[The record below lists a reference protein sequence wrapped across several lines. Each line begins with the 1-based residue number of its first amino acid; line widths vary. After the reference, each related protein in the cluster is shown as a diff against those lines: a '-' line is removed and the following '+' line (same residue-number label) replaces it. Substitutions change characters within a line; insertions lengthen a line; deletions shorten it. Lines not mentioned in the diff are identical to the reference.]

1 MPARNPRGGGGGG
14 SGGGGGGGI
23 SRSQAIQLIIANAT
37 RFTIGAGLP
46 STPQTGDVRLITAT
60 DTNVSFFDSG
70 GSAVTA
76 RAGDFV
82 VRTTQWTLAFR
93 TGSLVAAM
101 GGAGLTADNFG
112 TAFPTT
118 PAPTAGQI
126 FIFID
131 DVASGVQWKNSIS
144 DAATAIQTS
153 AKRGQVFE
161 YQAASGSNPAF
172 WILIGTVDS
181 TTDPIVPFEPVELGQ
196 WTKNASAIFGST
208 TGVYHIQ
215 TRSGFVR
222 LTIENNGLRSQL
234 DEIEVDHGISITNDT
249 SGTQTLLTVTSIDK
263 SDTRWV
269 EIVGR
274 WNVGTR
280 DGTAVAGTA
289 TIGHIPHDINLTKF
303 VQMATGSGDSLTP
316 FAPVLIAD
324 YSRTASTTPTDGNYF
339 ADATRV
345 IIADDDNREIL
356 ESIAVDQ
363 GIVTQED
370 AVDTKT
376 TFIVEEVNIDNS
388 AYVVYTGRWVDG
400 IVDTIAADAD
410 VSVSR
415 IPHDINMTPY
425 VDRGDLGVNGWSF
438 GLSFPENPY
447 EGQYHVFSGS
457 PTDNPTWVD
466 ITGTAQGPAFAND
479 VAQYLIFNNTPQ
491 WVYQGRLLNTNAGVS
506 IHQLWVQSKT
516 TETARYNSNEVVD
529 TDWTTT
535 DNAPSEVEVDGD
547 TIYFPTSYRG
557 QVSAELWR
565 GDTLIDRLL
574 LELESNAASENIL
587 STAQGGRFFWHLTYT
602 TRNSENVYAISV
614 RSSENGQGLLAG
626 FQFRVY
632 AEVAV
637 PRGDLET
644 QVDGLVRQVS
654 SVREQLQNVPVSE
667 HVLWVN
673 STAQSGVRVTS
684 AQTINTNWSLS
695 GDEPDG
701 SGIRQSDDHFY
712 FPRTFRGSLFLE
724 VWRGETLVDRKVQE
738 IETESSDISVD
749 ITDVSINRYTLSW
762 IISDETVDGVD
773 VHDIRVSIRGTGTTN
788 VPSGLQFRI
797 YAEQAIPARAIARRI
812 DKNEADIETL
822 ETRVANI
829 PVSAE
834 VLWATSGTLPATGNS
849 GVVDANWVLA
859 DTAPTGV
866 AVDGDLIDIPE
877 DFRGDIHVDLVD
889 STGELIQRG
898 VLDIKP
904 NDIAFSDPINQNIRI
919 VISHDATDSDVLNLA
934 IRARGSNRPI
944 PAGTVARVYGVT
956 ALPRATVAG
965 VTQAE
970 FDALKAVVDSKLNA
984 EDFYIDPNRRYATI
998 ADLSENWV
1006 FVFSHVPAK
1015 YSEAT
1020 HIRVSWDGVIAY
1032 NNVWDPT
1039 TEYILFSINPT
1050 QIPNLADNARTTPS
1064 KLIWRVQ
1071 FSILKNNT
1079 ELLGIE
1085 TVPIVINRG

>member
-1 MPARNPRGGGGGG
+1 MPARNPRGGGGG
-14 SGGGGGGGI
+14 SGGGGGGGGI
-23 SRSQAIQLIIANAT
+23 SRAQAIELIIANAT

-46 STPQTGDVRLITAT
+46 GNPQRGDVRLITAT
-60 DTNVSFFDSG
+60 DTNVSFFDGG

-280 DGTAVAGTA
+280 DGTAVSATA

-316 FAPVLIAD
+316 FTPVLIAD
-324 YSRTASTTPTDGNYF
+324 YTRTASTTPTDGSYY

-356 ESIAVDQ
+356 ENIAVDQ

-376 TFIVEEVNIDNS
+376 TFVVEEVNIDNS

-415 IPHDINMTPY
+415 IPHPINMTPY

-457 PTDNPTWVD
+457 PTNNPTWID
-466 ITGTAQGPAFAND
+466 FTGTAQGPAFAND
-479 VAQYLIFNNTPQ
+479 VAQYLIFNNTLQ
-491 WVYQGRLLNTNAGVS
+491 WIYQGQLLNTNAGVS
-506 IHQLWVQSKT
+506 IHQLWVESKT
-516 TETARYNSNEVVD
+516 TVVGRYNSNEVVD

-535 DNAPSEVEVDGD
+535 DNAPSEVEVDDD

-587 STAQGGRFFWHLTYT
+587 STAQGGRFFWHLLLT
-602 TRNSENVYAISV
+602 TRNSESVYAISV
-614 RSSENGQGLLAG
+614 RSSDAGQGLLAG

-637 PRGDLET
+637 PRGDLED
-644 QVDGLVRQVS
+644 QVALLNRQVS
-654 SVREQLQNVPVSE
+654 TVREQLENVPLSQ
-667 HVLWVN
+667 HVLWATSKVI
-673 STAQSGVRVTS
+673 SAQSS
-684 AQTINTNWSLS
+684 AGTLDVDWSLS
-695 GDEPDG
+695 GNQPEI
-701 SGIRQSDDHFY
+701 SGLLANNDWFY
-712 FPRTFRGSLFLE
+712 FTQAYRGSLFFE
-724 VWRGETLVDRKVQE
+724 AYRGDTLLDRKIYQAQHGQGNQS
-738 IETESSDISVD
+738 IEMTE
-749 ITDVSINRYTLSW
+749 TGLTGLEW
-762 IISDETVDGVD
+762 IIQD
-773 VHDIRVSIRGTGTTN
+773 VTQLIGSAQIPVYRIRIDVKARSSVAAGFT
-788 VPSGLQFRI
+788 FRI
-797 YAEQAIPARAIARRI
+797 YAPQAIPSGQVISRIAQ
-812 DKNEADIETL
+812 NEADIGVL

-829 PVSAE
+829 PVSAD

-849 GVVDANWVLA
+849 GVVDANWVLS

-944 PAGTVARVYGVT
+944 PAGTVARVYGVS

-965 VTQAE
+965 VTQSE

-984 EDFYIDPNRRYATI
+984 EDFYIDPDKRYATLD
-998 ADLSENWV
+998 DLSKNWV

-1032 NNVWDPT
+1032 NSVWDPT